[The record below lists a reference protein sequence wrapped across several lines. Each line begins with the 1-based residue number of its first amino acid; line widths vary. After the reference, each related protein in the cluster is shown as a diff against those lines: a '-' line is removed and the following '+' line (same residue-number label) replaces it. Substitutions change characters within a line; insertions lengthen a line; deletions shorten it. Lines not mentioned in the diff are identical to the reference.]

1 MSKNAKLICALIAA
15 VILGSLMA
23 GVMTGANFIPGID
36 HTVIS
41 AVVHHSQPLN
51 SIVIAITNLGNPPVI
66 TTFSILLAAYF
77 LYRRQQRIVAFIA
90 TNMIVV
96 NLANFIVKN
105 IVQRPRPFVQD
116 SSITP
121 LVHAGGY
128 SFPSGHSAGSVLLF
142 GTIFILLGLMVK
154 HVTWRR
160 VLRTLCILMIFAIG
174 LSRIYVQVHFPTD
187 VLAGYSLGTCGL
199 MLSWAFMAP
208 WLTKDGLPLK
218 LHQ

>member
-1 MSKNAKLICALIAA
+1 MSKNAKLICALLAA
-15 VILGSLMA
+15 IILGSLMA
-23 GVMTGANFIPGID
+23 GVMTGAAFIGSID
-36 HTVIS
+36 HAVINL
-41 AVVHHSQPLN
+41 VVHHSQPLN
-51 SIVIAITNLGNPPVI
+51 SVVIAVTNLGNPPVI

-77 LYRRQQRIVAFIA
+77 LYRKQQRIVVFIA

-105 IVQRPRPFVQD
+105 IVQRSRPFVQD

-121 LVHAGGY
+121 LVHAGGF

-142 GTIFILLGLMVK
+142 GTIFILLGLMAK
-154 HVTWRR
+154 HVTWRH
-160 VLRTLCILMIFAIG
+160 VLRTLAILMIFAIG

-187 VLAGYSLGTCGL
+187 VLAGYALGTCGL
-199 MLSWAFMAP
+199 MLSWAFTAQ